1 MLRKSPFPI
10 KESRGKHGCLI
21 CGSNQ
26 IWVGI
31 DKRSRIGPEAGK
43 LGSGPKVP
51 AFDSCSRTGFDR
63 KQLPWIFQRDSR
75 PNGFNATH
83 PKGQRP
89 KNKRKVFFFFTVL
102 GQIRT
107 FLLTTDILAHIRHF
121 ALVGHFAKIGHFAQ
135 NRHSA
140 HSRHF
145 VNIGHIYRE

>member
-21 CGSNQ
+21 CGPNQ

-75 PNGFNATH
+75 PYGFNATP
-83 PKGQRP
+83 PKVQRP
-89 KNKRKVFFFFTVL
+89 KNKGKDLSYFLKVKSD
-102 GQIRT
+102 I
-107 FLLTTDILAHIRHF
+107 LLTTDILLILDIF
-121 ALVGHFAKIGHFAQ
+121 LKSDILLKLNICSNQTFCL
-135 NRHSA
+135 
-140 HSRHF
+140 SRTFCLHWA
-145 VNIGHIYRE
+145 YL